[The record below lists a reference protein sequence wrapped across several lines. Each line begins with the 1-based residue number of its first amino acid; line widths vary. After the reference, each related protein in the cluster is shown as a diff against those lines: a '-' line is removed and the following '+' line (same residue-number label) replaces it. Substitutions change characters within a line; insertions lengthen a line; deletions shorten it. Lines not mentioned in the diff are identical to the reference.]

1 MAQLGLKYPVYATLA
16 EATGAP
22 VYTAGAVLAKAV
34 SANVSIT
41 TNDVKL
47 YADDAVAESD
57 HSFASGTL
65 TMEIDDMPDAA
76 KKALLG
82 YTAETGGSGSS
93 SELKAAADVVCPNVG
108 FGFYS
113 YKMVGNVAKWRAI
126 WLKKVQFS
134 EPSEDFSTK
143 GESTE
148 FKTTSLTG
156 TIMKAVDGLWKEEET
171 FATEAAAKAYL
182 DEKAG
187 IT

>member
-1 MAQLGLKYPVYATLA
+1 MAQLGLKYPVYAT
-16 EATGAP
+16 ATESGTTISYAD
-22 VYTAGAVLAKAV
+22 GAVLAKAV

-65 TMEIDDMPDAA
+65 TMEIDNMSDEAR
-76 KKALLG
+76 KALLG
-82 YTAETGGSGSS
+82 YTTASTG
-93 SELKAAADVVCPNVG
+93 SELQAPADVVCPNVG

-113 YKMVGNVAKWRAI
+113 YKIVNNVAAYRAI
-126 WLKKVQFS
+126 WLKKVQFA

-148 FKTTSLTG
+148 FKTVSITG
-156 TIMKAVDGLWKEEET
+156 TIMKAADGLWKEEQT
-171 FATEAAAKAYL
+171 FATESAAKEYL
-182 DEKAG
+182 DKKAS
-187 IT
+187 IA

>member
-16 EATGAP
+16 ETTGSP
-22 VYTAGAVLAKAV
+22 VYSAGAVLAKAV
-34 SANVSIT
+34 SSNISIT
-41 TNDVKL
+41 TNDVKI

-65 TMEIDDMPDAA
+65 TIEIDDMPDAA

-82 YTAETGGSGSS
+82 YTTDSGGSSA
-93 SELKAAADVVCPNVG
+93 ELKAAADVVCPNVG

-113 YKMVGNVAKWRAI
+113 YKIVGNTAKWRAI

-171 FATEAAAKAYL
+171 FSTEAAAKAYL
-182 DEKAG
+182 DEKAS